1 MFNSEH
7 LTKDK
12 SMTDYI
18 KIMINNKETQETL
31 YCEVLE
37 SRYDRYYAGR
47 NVLTGESCY
56 FDAEMWD
63 VCIEAVSKY
72 EIAEVLAAGS
82 LRPVQ
87 YVAKIGTIC
96 GGTWAKSDTI
106 RKALHNAINYA
117 DWGTIDLMIK
127 KGLFNGSGHEVKLFK
142 ITGWS
147 AFIGDS
153 LHSMGDTVTKMYG
166 LKIRNDGKTKF
177 NNLYK
182 LQCRDW
188 YDYLKIPTH
197 DIFDTD
203 DLYEEIFE
211 SGKLRTF

>member
-1 MFNSEH
+1 
-7 LTKDK
+7 
-12 SMTDYI
+12 
-18 KIMINNKETQETL
+18 
-31 YCEVLE
+31 VLE

-56 FDAEMWD
+56 FDADMWD
-63 VCIEAVSKY
+63 VKITKVSES
-72 EIAEVLAAGS
+72 EITKVIAAGS

-87 YVAKIGTIC
+87 YVAKMGTIR

-117 DWGTIDLMIK
+117 DWGTIDEMICD
-127 KGLFNGSGHEVKLFK
+127 GLFNGSGHTVKLFK
-142 ITGWS
+142 VIGWS
-147 AFIGDS
+147 AFIGSS

-166 LKIRNDGKTKF
+166 LKMRTDGKTKF

-188 YDYLKIPTH
+188 YDYLEIPTH